1 MNKVLAFL
9 ILVVSLTACDK
20 DKFKT
25 EPQVEIKSLSP
36 ESVQKGQIFSLNA
49 TVRDQEGDLQDSILL
64 VRKRFNNTTLLSVD
78 TMRFYIGTLPFPD
91 KSEIE
96 VQALFSY
103 GELRDNTIFMNLESA
118 DRNLVVGV
126 IARDKAGHRS
136 AYVESA
142 PIVLKKL

>member
-1 MNKVLAFL
+1 MKRVLAFMV
-9 ILVVSLTACDK
+9 LVAFLTACGK

-36 ESVQKGQIFSLNA
+36 DAVLKGQIFSLNA
-49 TVRDQEGDLQDSILL
+49 TVRDQEGDLQDSLLL

-78 TMRFYIGTLPFPD
+78 TLRFYIGTLPFPE

-103 GELRDNTIFMNLESA
+103 GELRDNTIFTNLESA
-118 DRNLVVGV
+118 DRNLVIGI

-136 AYVESA
+136 AYVESS